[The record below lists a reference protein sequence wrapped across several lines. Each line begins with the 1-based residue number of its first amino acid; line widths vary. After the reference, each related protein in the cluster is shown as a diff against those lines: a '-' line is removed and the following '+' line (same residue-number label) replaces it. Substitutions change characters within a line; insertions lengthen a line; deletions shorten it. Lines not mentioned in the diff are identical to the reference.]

1 MYQLNNSLK
10 LVDYDKWYERAW
22 ASGLLKGIMAEYEV
36 TPVRI
41 LRNDEDPNHVIVVL
55 TAQSLGAFDKLRAD
69 PRVQELVS
77 DRSIVAV
84 PPQPLGRY
92 TATEIA
98 DLNPG
103 ANYGFHVEH
112 KLVNYDKWFAIFKE
126 ADIRKQ
132 IEEELGIKAI
142 RVLRDVDNPNNA
154 VVIFQ
159 GLNQEA
165 MDKLHTDPRV
175 QDRFNDRSI
184 FVEPP
189 KLAGRFTPVSV

>member
-1 MYQLNNSLK
+1 MYQLNNSVK

-22 ASGLLKGIMAEYEV
+22 ASGLLKGVMAEYEV

-55 TAQSLGAFDKLRAD
+55 TAQSLDAFDKLRAD

-77 DRSIVAV
+77 DRSVVAV
-84 PPQPLGRY
+84 PPQPLGHY

-103 ANYGFHVEH
+103 TYGFHVEH
-112 KLVNYDKWFAIFKE
+112 KLVDYDKWFAIFKE
-126 ADIRKQ
+126 AQVRKQ

-142 RVLRDVDNPNNA
+142 RVLRDVHSPNNA
-154 VVIFQ
+154 IVVFEGPDQ
-159 GLNQEA
+159 DA

-175 QDRFNDRSI
+175 QERFNDRSI

-189 KLAGRFTPVSV
+189 KLVGRFTPVSV

>member
-55 TAQSLGAFDKLRAD
+55 TAQSLEAFDKLRAD

-112 KLVNYDKWFAIFKE
+112 KLVDYDKWFAIFKE

-142 RVLRDVDNPNNA
+142 RVLRDVDSPNNA
-154 VVIFQ
+154 IVVFEGPDQ
-159 GLNQEA
+159 DA

-175 QDRFNDRSI
+175 QERFNDKSI

-189 KLAGRFTPVSV
+189 KLVGRFTPVSV

>member
-1 MYQLNNSLK
+1 MYQLNNSVK

-41 LRNDEDPNHVIVVL
+41 LRDDEDPNHAIVVL
-55 TAQSLGAFDKLRAD
+55 TAQSLEALDRVRAD
-69 PRVQELVS
+69 PRIQEFVS
-77 DRSIVAV
+77 DRSIIAE

-98 DLNPG
+98 DLDPE

-112 KLVNYDKWFAIFKE
+112 KLVDYDKWFAIFKE

-132 IEEELGIKAI
+132 IEDELGIKAI

-159 GLNQEA
+159 GPSQEA
-165 MDKLHTDPRV
+165 MNKNLSDPRV
-175 QDRFNDRSI
+175 QERLNDKSI

-189 KLAGRFTPVSV
+189 KLLGRFTPVSV

>member
-1 MYQLNNSLK
+1 MYQLNNSVK

-55 TAQSLGAFDKLRAD
+55 TAQSLEAFDKLRAD

-98 DLNPG
+98 DLNSG
-103 ANYGFHVEH
+103 AKYGFHVEH
-112 KLVNYDKWFAIFKE
+112 KLVDYDKWFAIFKD

-159 GLNQEA
+159 GPSQDA

-189 KLAGRFTPVSV
+189 KLAGRFTPVDL

>member
-1 MYQLNNSLK
+1 MYQLNNSIK

-22 ASGLLKGIMAEYEV
+22 ASGLLKGVVAEYEV

-112 KLVNYDKWFAIFKE
+112 KLVDYDKWFAIFKD
-126 ADIRKQ
+126 AALRIQ
-132 IEEELGIKAI
+132 IEGELGIRPI

-154 VVIFQ
+154 VLIFQ
-159 GLNQEA
+159 GPSQDA
-165 MDKLHTDPRV
+165 MDKMLSDPRV
-175 QDRFNDRSI
+175 QERLNDKSI

-189 KLAGRFTPVSV
+189 KLLGRFTPVHL

>member
-1 MYQLNNSLK
+1 VYQLNNSIE

-22 ASGLLKGIMAEYEV
+22 ASGLLKGIFSEYEV

-55 TAQSLGAFDKLRAD
+55 TAQNLEAFDKVRTD
-69 PRVQELVS
+69 SRIQELVS

-98 DLNPG
+98 DLNPE
-103 ANYGFHVEH
+103 ATYGFHVEH
-112 KLVNYDKWFAIFKE
+112 KLVDYDKWFAIFKE
-126 ADIRKQ
+126 ADIREQ
-132 IEEELGIKAI
+132 IEEELGIRAI

-159 GLNQEA
+159 GPNQEA
-165 MDKLHTDPRV
+165 MDKLHSDPRV

-189 KLAGRFTPVSV
+189 KLAGRFTPVTL

>member
-1 MYQLNNSLK
+1 MYQLNNSLR
-10 LVDYDKWYERAW
+10 LVDYDKWYEKAW

-41 LRNDEDPNHVIVVL
+41 LRDDEDPNHAIVVL
-55 TAQSLGAFDKLRAD
+55 TAQSLEALDRVRAD
-69 PRVQELVS
+69 PRIQEFVS
-77 DRSIVAV
+77 DRSIIAE

-98 DLNPG
+98 DLDPE

-112 KLVNYDKWFAIFKE
+112 KLVDYDKWFAFFKDS
-126 ADIRKQ
+126 AVRKQ
-132 IEEELGIKAI
+132 IEGELGIKAI

-159 GLNQEA
+159 GPSQDA

-175 QDRFNDRSI
+175 QERFNDKSI

-189 KLAGRFTPVSV
+189 KLVGRFTPVNV

>member
-1 MYQLNNSLK
+1 MYQLNNSIE

-22 ASGLLKGIMAEYEV
+22 ASGLLKGIFSEYEV

-55 TAQSLGAFDKLRAD
+55 TAQNLEAFDKVRTD
-69 PRVQELVS
+69 SRIQELVS

-98 DLNPG
+98 DLNPE
-103 ANYGFHVEH
+103 ATYGFHVEH
-112 KLVNYDKWFAIFKE
+112 KLVDYDKWFAIFKE

-132 IEEELGIKAI
+132 IEEELGIRAI

-159 GLNQEA
+159 GPNQEA
-165 MDKLHTDPRV
+165 MDKLHSDPRV

-189 KLAGRFTPVSV
+189 KLAGRFTPVTL

>member
-1 MYQLNNSLK
+1 MYQLNNNVK
-10 LVDYDKWYERAW
+10 LVDYDKWYEKAW
-22 ASGLLKGIMAEYEV
+22 ASGLNKGIMAEHGV

-41 LRNDEDPNHVIVVL
+41 LRNDEDPNHVIVIL
-55 TAQSLGAFDKLRAD
+55 TAASLEAFDNLRAD
-69 PRVQELVS
+69 SRIQEVGG
-77 DRSIVAV
+77 DRSIVAEQ
-84 PPQPLGRY
+84 PQPLGRY
-92 TATEIA
+92 TITEIA
-98 DLNPG
+98 DLDPE

-112 KLVNYDKWFAIFKE
+112 KLVDYDKWFAIFKE

-159 GLNQEA
+159 GPNQEA

-175 QDRFNDRSI
+175 QERLNYKSI
-184 FVEPP
+184 FVELP
-189 KLAGRFTPVSV
+189 KLVSQFTPVSV